1 VIDTFGPIVVRLKR
15 MPLPL
20 EKIEEFFAAR
30 FEPISPG
37 PGQELRHFDGYAHWS
52 VFYDDG
58 QCLFITADRDAGASA
73 FPVVEI
79 AAFCSRVSASYA
91 GGVGPVLI
99 LHPNDTEET
108 THDLALTKTQSGRI
122 SLSTSVG
129 TDTGSRGAEPDG
141 PANGSQPIRR
151 VAMRTLSVAGSRR

>member
-1 VIDTFGPIVVRLKR
+1 MDAGFAASVCPRRRSVSSIVRLKH

-30 FEPISPG
+30 FEPFSPG
-37 PGQELRHFDGYAHWS
+37 PGRELRCFDGYAHWS
-52 VFYDDG
+52 VLYDDR

-73 FPVVEI
+73 LPVVEI
-79 AAFCSRVSASYA
+79 AAFCSRVSGSYA

-108 THDLALTKTQSGRI
+108 THYLALTKTQAGRI

-129 TDTGSRGAEPDG
+129 TDTGSRGAE
-141 PANGSQPIRR
+141 Q
-151 VAMRTLSVAGSRR
+151 

>member
-1 VIDTFGPIVVRLKR
+1 

-30 FEPISPG
+30 FEPFSPG
-37 PGQELRHFDGYAHWS
+37 PGRELRCFDGYAHWS
-52 VFYDDG
+52 VLYDDR
-58 QCLFITADRDAGASA
+58 QCLFIAADREAGGSA

-108 THDLALTKTQSGRI
+108 THYLALTKTQAGRI

-129 TDTGSRGAEPDG
+129 TDTGSRRAEPDG
-141 PANGSQPIRR
+141 PANGSQPIRSG
-151 VAMRTLSVAGSRR
+151 TDSTSLTAGSRR